1 MIQKKLVL
9 DRLQYPIPGICA
21 ILTLIYLSPFVGEW
35 LNYLAFSLCIY
46 RLAKYDVRTFS
57 IDYCCLISVAAV
69 FVLPSGL
76 SFVVVL
82 CLIADAWFV
91 IRDGLAI
98 DSALALL
105 VLLVCYLL
113 LRMQFAVS
121 DFLLCVSQFIIIYLM
136 LSFLDAQTIVLDIE
150 SFIINMVVSSAYALL
165 LRKTSAIT
173 HMTGAEVAA
182 YYGSSLTRFKGLFR
196 DPNYYMS
203 LVIMAIVLLTLL
215 YIKKYTSRRAFL
227 LSIACMLLFGALTYS
242 KTFILLL
249 GLYWLLCLFYLIR
262 GKRYLL
268 AFIYI
273 FATAFLAVILS
284 DTLFATTLY
293 RLTSVSSVRELTTGR
308 SILLEIY
315 GREIISSP
323 DILLFGNGMS
333 AQLLKKGTHNLF
345 LEIQYYVGLTG
356 LILYLLYFGI
366 LTAQVQKKYAAG
378 NVAARL
384 FSYSPLIVF
393 IAAFCSLQGMFS
405 VSVYTLLYLSIITP
419 ATPEAESDWRR
430 RDSSWTPV

>member
-136 LSFLDAQTIVLDIE
+136 FSFLDAQTIVLDIE

-293 RLTSVSSVRELTTGR
+293 RLTSASSVRELTTGR

>member
-21 ILTLIYLSPFVGEW
+21 ILTLIYLSPFVGAW
-35 LNYLAFSLCIY
+35 LNYLALSLCIY

-69 FVLPSGL
+69 FVLPSGI

-82 CLIADAWFV
+82 CLIAEVWFV

-98 DSALALL
+98 NSALALL

-165 LRKTSAIT
+165 LRKTPAIT

-293 RLTSVSSVRELTTGR
+293 RLTSASSVRELTTGR
-308 SILLEIY
+308 SILLEMY

-378 NVAARL
+378 NAAARL
-384 FSYSPLIVF
+384 FSYAPLIVF

-405 VSVYTLLYLSIITP
+405 VSVYTLLYLSIISIGIAQNDCTKGKG
-419 ATPEAESDWRR
+419 ALK
-430 RDSSWTPV
+430 

>member
-21 ILTLIYLSPFVGEW
+21 ILTLIYLSPFVGAW

-69 FVLPSGL
+69 FVLPSGI

-82 CLIADAWFV
+82 CLIAEVWFV

-98 DSALALL
+98 NSALALL

-165 LRKTSAIT
+165 LRKTPAIT

-293 RLTSVSSVRELTTGR
+293 RLTSASSVRELTTGR
-308 SILLEIY
+308 SILLEMY

-366 LTAQVQKKYAAG
+366 LTEKVCSRQCGCQTIQLRPVDRVHCCILLIAG
-378 NVAARL
+378 D
-384 FSYSPLIVF
+384 VF
-393 IAAFCSLQGMFS
+393 CIRVYFAVSLYHFHW
-405 VSVYTLLYLSIITP
+405 YC
-419 ATPEAESDWRR
+419 AK
-430 RDSSWTPV
+430 

>member
-21 ILTLIYLSPFVGEW
+21 ILTLIYLSPFVGAW

-69 FVLPSGL
+69 FVLPSGV

-82 CLIADAWFV
+82 CLIAEAWFV

-242 KTFILLL
+242 KTFIFLL
-249 GLYWLLCLFYLIR
+249 GIYWLLCLFYLIR

-293 RLTSVSSVRELTTGR
+293 RLTSASSVRELTTGR

-315 GREIISSP
+315 GREIMSSP
-323 DILLFGNGMS
+323 DILLFGKGMS

-345 LEIQYYVGLTG
+345 LEIQYYVGLIG

-378 NVAARL
+378 NAAARL

-405 VSVYTLLYLSIITP
+405 VSVYTLLYLSIISIGIAQNDCP
-419 ATPEAESDWRR
+419 KGKGSLK
-430 RDSSWTPV
+430 

>member
-21 ILTLIYLSPFVGEW
+21 ILTLIYLSPFVGAW

-69 FVLPSGL
+69 FVLPSGI

-82 CLIADAWFV
+82 CLIAEVWFV

-98 DSALALL
+98 NSALALL

-165 LRKTSAIT
+165 LRKTPAIT

-293 RLTSVSSVRELTTGR
+293 RLTSASSVRELTTGR
-308 SILLEIY
+308 SILLEMY

-333 AQLLKKGTHNLF
+333 AQLLKKGTHN
-345 LEIQYYVGLTG
+345 GST
-356 LILYLLYFGI
+356 
-366 LTAQVQKKYAAG
+366 
-378 NVAARL
+378 R
-384 FSYSPLIVF
+384 
-393 IAAFCSLQGMFS
+393 
-405 VSVYTLLYLSIITP
+405 
-419 ATPEAESDWRR
+419 
-430 RDSSWTPV
+430 

>member
-1 MIQKKLVL
+1 MIRKKLVL

-21 ILTLIYLSPFVGEW
+21 ILTLIYLSPFVGAW

-46 RLAKYDVRTFS
+46 RLAIYDVRTFS

-242 KTFILLL
+242 KTFIFLL

-293 RLTSVSSVRELTTGR
+293 RLTSASSVSELTTGR

-315 GREIISSP
+315 RREIISSP
-323 DILLFGNGMS
+323 DILLFGKGMS

-378 NVAARL
+378 NAAARL

-405 VSVYTLLYLSIITP
+405 ASVYTLLYLSIISIGIAQNDCTKGKG
-419 ATPEAESDWRR
+419 SLK
-430 RDSSWTPV
+430 

>member
-1 MIQKKLVL
+1 
-9 DRLQYPIPGICA
+9 
-21 ILTLIYLSPFVGEW
+21 
-35 LNYLAFSLCIY
+35 
-46 RLAKYDVRTFS
+46 
-57 IDYCCLISVAAV
+57 
-69 FVLPSGL
+69 
-76 SFVVVL
+76 
-82 CLIADAWFV
+82 
-91 IRDGLAI
+91 
-98 DSALALL
+98 
-105 VLLVCYLL
+105 
-113 LRMQFAVS
+113 
-121 DFLLCVSQFIIIYLM
+121 
-136 LSFLDAQTIVLDIE
+136 
-150 SFIINMVVSSAYALL
+150 MVVSSAYALL

-293 RLTSVSSVRELTTGR
+293 RLTSASSVRELTTGR

-323 DILLFGNGMS
+323 DILLFGKGMS

-378 NVAARL
+378 NAAARL

-405 VSVYTLLYLSIITP
+405 VSVYTLLYLSIISIGIAQNDCTKGKG
-419 ATPEAESDWRR
+419 SLK
-430 RDSSWTPV
+430 